1 VTRRYLMVEAAGFR
15 LLIDAALVDS
25 VTPSTET
32 DKAPVDLSR
41 ALGGAPASLVVA
53 CGGNAQT
60 PHLGVDAALGLV
72 DLAEEELAPLPA
84 VVFAAAGEDI
94 DRVTRRP
101 LHGAHAFRLRLAR
114 SSAAAAMSDHPRSP
128 PNQ

>member
-1 VTRRYLMVEAAGFR
+1 MVEAAGFR
-15 LLIDAALVDS
+15 LLIDAELVDGVIAS
-25 VTPSTET
+25 AET
-32 DKAPVDLSR
+32 DKTPVDLSR
-41 ALGGAPASLVVA
+41 ALGGTAASLVVA
-53 CGGNAQT
+53 CGTNSQA

-72 DLAEEELAPLPA
+72 DLAEEELVPLPA

-101 LHGAHAFRLRLAR
+101 LRGAHAFRLRLDR
-114 SSAAAAMSDHPRSP
+114 SSAAAAMSDRRRSP